1 MTIPCGGG
9 LASVPLLGTLE
20 CSYEHRR
27 SSTELGVGE
36 GFNGLPF
43 LGAAF
48 FLAVTGYC
56 VPPPGIMG
64 CYISRTTCLP
74 IPIV

>member
-27 SSTELGVGE
+27 SSTELGVISSFLSIGGGRGE
-36 GFNGLPF
+36 GGGGGGKGKFLMGCLSWGL
-43 LGAAF
+43 LF
-48 FLAVTGYC
+48 FL
-56 VPPPGIMG
+56 
-64 CYISRTTCLP
+64 R
-74 IPIV
+74 